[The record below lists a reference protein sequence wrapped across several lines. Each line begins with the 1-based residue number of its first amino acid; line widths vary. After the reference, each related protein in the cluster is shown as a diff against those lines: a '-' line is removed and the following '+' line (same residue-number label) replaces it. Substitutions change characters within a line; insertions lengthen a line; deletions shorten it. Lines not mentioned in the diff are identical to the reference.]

1 MSLELIVGPPNSGR
15 AGAVLERV
23 RAAVDRDPVLV
34 VPAADD
40 ATRFEQ
46 DLCRDGGAVGV
57 TIRTFAALVEDVV
70 ALTGASPP
78 PTLSRPQRL
87 AVVRAAVAATPL
99 RALARSAHAPGFAI
113 ALDDLIAELQAALV
127 SPDELRAAA
136 AGVEGGGAHER
147 ELAELYAAYVRL
159 RDGAGRTDAGGIALA
174 AAAAL
179 RAHPDAWGSRPVFFY
194 GFDDLT
200 AVQLELV
207 RLLAART
214 EVTFALTF
222 EDRRAL
228 AARARLYSELREDP
242 GADAI
247 HELERAAPH
256 TSKASL
262 RHLDRHL
269 FETDAPQAPADDDGI
284 RLLECAGERGEAEA
298 VGLEVARLLAEG
310 ARPDEIVVALRH
322 PTADGP
328 LFAAVLRGM
337 GVPVALEASVPLDR
351 TAVGRGLVTLCRA
364 ASEEGTPAD
373 LIAHLRAD
381 PSTPPGLVDWAE
393 RGLYRGRYETVA
405 DVYAGWEAPP
415 RHLARVLE
423 AGDAAERLRALAAT
437 ARELAEAPHRERAP
451 LVGERSGSTP
461 LDPIELRAGIATAE
475 LLEELAVIGALPGCE
490 QPDLAD
496 AAEAIASTTVPAWRG
511 STEGRVRITS
521 PYRLRASRA
530 RYLFC
535 CSLQEGSF
543 PNLASTDP
551 LIGEQRRADL
561 GIPALRRAGVADEER
576 YLFHVC
582 VSRPTERLY
591 LTWRASDDE
600 GQPAPRSPFIDEVLD
615 LLEPG
620 AEKRL
625 KRTRGLAHPVPEPHE
640 APDARSLAR
649 ALALR
654 CGTDTGAARDALA
667 ALDVDLETAGA
678 VLELLTGL
686 PDPEDMPGPLSNPVV
701 LRDLAS
707 RRLLSAG
714 SLEGWI
720 QCSYR
725 WFVEHEL
732 EPERLEPPADPL
744 WLGGIVHEAL
754 SRLYADPPGADSLP
768 RPGDVG
774 RWKRRFG
781 ELLDELVADPER
793 GATTPARKLLAER
806 ARRQV
811 EAFLETE
818 AQRDTDLRPR
828 RDLLEVG
835 FGFEGEDGE
844 GAGPLDLGEFAL
856 RGRIDRIDVAPDGRT
871 AVLHDYKTA
880 TKVTGRSALLRE
892 GRLQIQLYALA
903 AQEQLGLR
911 PIAAIYHPLGAGRSR
926 DRRPRGVLLKDETA
940 RIGFDTVRG
949 DPVDEETFAEELA
962 KARELARE
970 RGAEMRDGGIKRDPI
985 GGECP
990 FYCTYQPIC
999 RLERAIGLEDANGG
1013 NGEGA

>member
-15 AGAVLERV
+15 AGAVLDRI
-23 RAAVDRDPVLV
+23 RAAIDRDPVLV

-57 TIRTFAALVEDVV
+57 TIRTFAALVEDV
-70 ALTGASPP
+70 ATLAGASPP

-99 RALARSAHAPGFAI
+99 HALARSAHAPGFAI

-136 AGVEGGGAHER
+136 AGIDGGGAHER

-159 RDGAGRTDAGGIALA
+159 RDGAGRTDPGGVAIAA
-174 AAAAL
+174 TEAL
-179 RAHPDAWGSRPVFFY
+179 RARPDAWGARPVFFY

-214 EVTFALTF
+214 EVTFALTYT
-222 EDRRAL
+222 DRRAL
-228 AARARLYSELREDP
+228 AARARLYSELLNDP
-242 GADAI
+242 GADAV
-247 HELERAAPH
+247 HELDSAQPH
-256 TSKASL
+256 TAKASL
-262 RHLDRHL
+262 VHLDRYL
-269 FETDAPQAPADDDGI
+269 FEAEAPAAPAEDDGL

-298 VGLEVARLLAEG
+298 VGLEIARLLADG
-310 ARPDEIVVALRH
+310 VRPDEIVVALRH

-337 GVPVALEASVPLDR
+337 GIPVALEASFPLER

-381 PSTPPGLVDWAE
+381 PSTPPELVDWAE
-393 RGLYRGRYETVA
+393 RGVYRGRYETVA
-405 DVYAGWEAPP
+405 DVYAEWESPP
-415 RHLARVLE
+415 RHLARLLE
-423 AGDAAERLRALAAT
+423 ARGAAERLRALAAT

-451 LVGERSGSTP
+451 LVGERSDGTP
-461 LDPIELRAGIATAE
+461 LDPIELRAGIAAAE
-475 LLEELAVIGALPGCE
+475 LLEELAVIGSLPGCE
-490 QPDLAD
+490 QPDLAE
-496 AAEAIASTTVPAWRG
+496 AAEAIASAVVPAWRG
-511 STEGRVRITS
+511 SVEGRVRITS

-543 PNLASTDP
+543 PNLASADP
-551 LIGEQRRADL
+551 LIGEQGRADL
-561 GIPALRRAGVADEER
+561 GIPALRREKPEDEER

-591 LTWRASDDE
+591 LSWRASDDE
-600 GQPAPRSPFIDEVLD
+600 GQPCARSPFIDEVLD
-615 LLEPG
+615 LLEPD
-620 AEKRL
+620 AEERL

-640 APDARSLAR
+640 APDARTLAR
-649 ALALR
+649 SLALR
-654 CGTDTGAARDALA
+654 YGTDSHAARDALA
-667 ALDVDLETAGA
+667 TLDADLETTGA
-678 VLELLTGL
+678 VLALLDGL
-686 PDPEDMPGPLSNPVV
+686 PDPDALPGPLANPVV
-701 LRDLAS
+701 LADFSA

-714 SLEGWI
+714 SLENWI

-732 EPERLEPPADPL
+732 QPQRLEPPADPL
-744 WLGGIVHEAL
+744 WLGGVVHEAL
-754 SRLYADPPGADSLP
+754 AKLYAEQPGDDALP
-768 RPGDVG
+768 RPGDLG
-774 RWKRRFG
+774 RWKRRFDELFD
-781 ELLDELVADPER
+781 ELLADPER
-793 GATTPARKLLAER
+793 GAVNPARRLLAER

-811 EAFLETE
+811 QAFLETE

-828 RDLLEVG
+828 PDLLEVG
-835 FGFEGEDGE
+835 FGFEEDGE
-844 GAGPLDLGEFAL
+844 ATGPLELGEFAL
-856 RGRIDRIDVAPDGRT
+856 RGRIDRIDVGADGRT

-880 TKVTGRSALLRE
+880 ASVTGRSKLLEE
-892 GRLQIQLYALA
+892 GKLQIQLYALA
-903 AQEQLGLR
+903 AEQQLGLR
-911 PIAAIYHPLGAGRSR
+911 PIGALYHPLGARGK
-926 DRRPRGVLLKDETA
+926 DRRPRGVLIKDEAA

-949 DPVDEETFAEELA
+949 DPVDPETFEEELTR
-962 KARELARE
+962 ARELAQK
-970 RGAEMRDGGIKRDPI
+970 RGAAMRAGAIKRDPI

-990 FYCTYQPIC
+990 RYCTYQAIC

-1013 NGEGA
+1013 NGEAS